1 MLLKGK
7 YKLVPYLFISPF
19 IIGLAVFTL
28 FPLLFSLFMSL
39 HDWNIMGGKAYVGFG
54 NFSKL
59 FHDENFFKSLNITFK
74 YAALL
79 VPLNVGIALLLA
91 ILLSAIKKG
100 AGIFKTV
107 FYLPSIISGVAL
119 ALIWTWILKDKGILN
134 YVLTLIGLDAVPWLR
149 SPSAA
154 LWAVVLTTIWAQ
166 GAMMMVFLSGI
177 KSIPP
182 QVNEAAKMDGATGF
196 TKFWRI
202 TLPLLSPT
210 IVYNLIMAI
219 IASFQQLTVVMNLTN
234 GGPLKSTYLYALFV
248 YENAFKKFQLGYAAA
263 SAWMMFLIILAL
275 TGLVL
280 YISKKWT
287 YYEV

>member
-1 MLLKGK
+1 MQLKGRRK
-7 YKLVPYLFISPF
+7 IVPYLFISPF
-19 IIGLAVFTL
+19 LVGLFVFTL
-28 FPLLFSLFMSL
+28 FPLLFSLFMSV
-39 HDWNIMGGKAYVGFG
+39 HDWNIMGGKTFVGFG

-59 FHDENFFKSLNITFK
+59 FQDDNFAHSLNVTFK
-74 YAALL
+74 YSALL
-79 VPLNVGIALLLA
+79 VPLNVGIALVLA
-91 ILLSAIKKG
+91 LLLSAIRRG
-100 AGIFKTV
+100 AGFFKTV

-134 YVLTLIGLDAVPWLR
+134 HLLTAVGLDAVPWLR
-149 SPSAA
+149 SPGAA

-177 KSIPP
+177 KAIPS
-182 QVNEAAKMDGATGF
+182 QVNEAAMIDGATGF
-196 TKFWRI
+196 TRFRTI
-202 TLPLLSPT
+202 TMPLLSPT

-263 SAWMMFLIILAL
+263 SAWVMFLIILAL
-275 TGLVL
+275 TGGVL
-280 YISKKWT
+280 YLSKKWT